1 MKTGYDVAII
11 GAGVVGGAIARELS
25 RYKLRVALVEK
36 EADAS
41 FGASKANSGIIH
53 SGFHS
58 RPGSLRLFLEARG
71 NRAFDL
77 LSHELG
83 FPFERRGE
91 LIVAFDDRELK
102 VLQSL
107 QYRAKSIGIPH
118 VELLDR
124 RRTLEREP
132 NLNPAVAGSLHAA
145 TTGIVGPY
153 EYCFALVENAVRNG
167 VELFLEGKVVSIRA
181 EGSGGFLLETERGV
195 EIRTSYIINAAGL
208 YADEMAS
215 LAGLNDFIIHPVKG
229 EEYLLDKKTAGLV
242 RHVIFPIPTERSKGI
257 LVIPTVDGPVM
268 LGPTAE
274 DVESKEDHGTTR
286 AGRERVFRQVLTLVP
301 SIRDRDVI
309 TAFAGLRPAATGN
322 DFIIGPTR
330 VRGFINAAGIQS
342 PGLTAS
348 PAIAEMVRDILL
360 KEGLRLELRRDFDPV
375 RKPSPRIREA
385 VDRRDFERVH
395 ELVSSNPDYRRIVCR
410 CENVTEAEVVDAIRR
425 GHLTLDGIKFA
436 SRARSG
442 RCQGAFCTCR
452 IMDIVHRETG
462 IPFEAITKKGTGSEI
477 VAGRLLK
484 GEDHGPEC

>member
-1 MKTGYDVAII
+1 MRAGYDVTVI

-25 RYKLRVALVEK
+25 RYKLRIALVEK

-41 FGASKANSGIIH
+41 FGTSKANSGIIH

-58 RPGSLRLFLEARG
+58 HPGSLKLLLEARG

-77 LSHELG
+77 LSQELG
-83 FPFERRGE
+83 FPFERCGE
-91 LIVAFDDRELK
+91 LIAAFDDHELK

-118 VELLDR
+118 VEFLDR
-124 RRTLEREP
+124 RQTLEREP
-132 NLNPAVAGSLHAA
+132 NLNPAVVGSLHAA

-153 EYCFALVENAVRNG
+153 EYCFALVENAVHNG
-167 VELFLEGKVVSIRA
+167 VVLFLEEKIVSVRM
-181 EGSGGFLLETERGV
+181 EERGGFCLETERGT
-195 EIRTSYIINAAGL
+195 EIRTSFVVNAAGL
-208 YADEMAS
+208 YADQIAS
-215 LAGLNDFIIHPVKG
+215 LVGLNDFKIHPVKG
-229 EEYLLDKKTAGLV
+229 EEYILDKKTTGLV
-242 RHVIFPIPTERSKGI
+242 HRVIFPIPTEKSKGI

-286 AGRERVFRQVLTLVP
+286 AGRERVFRQVTRLVP
-301 SIRDRDVI
+301 SIDSRDVI
-309 TAFAGLRPAATGN
+309 TSFAGLRPVATGN
-322 DFIIGPTR
+322 DFIIGTTR

-360 KEGLRLELRRDFDPV
+360 GEGLRLELRPDFDPM
-375 RKPSPRIREA
+375 RKPPPRIREA
-385 VDRRDFERVH
+385 VERRDFERVR
-395 ELVSSNPDYRRIVCR
+395 ELVSSNPGYRRVVCR
-410 CENVTEAEVVDAIRR
+410 CENVTEAEVVDAVRR
-425 GHLTLDGIKFA
+425 GHITLDGIKFA

-442 RCQGAFCTCR
+442 RCQGGFCTCR
-452 IMDIVHRETG
+452 IMEILHRETG
-462 IPFEAITKKGTGSEI
+462 IPYEAITKKGTGSEI

-484 GEDHGPEC
+484 GENHGPEC